1 MPSSPPADGAPL
13 KRGLSGR
20 LVLRGGGA
28 SALGYALRFAAR
40 LLVLLV
46 AGRLFGATL
55 FGAFTIA
62 IAVVE
67 AASIAGGLST
77 KWMLF
82 KWLDADAKC
91 GRAAA
96 HALLDALL
104 LVLAASGLVAGL
116 IVTGLA
122 AAPAGTIGEETR
134 LAILYLVPAVVLQA
148 LVEVLLAA
156 TRWTEVMRYDVIAK
170 SVIQPLV
177 SVAAIALLYWLGW
190 RAVGLAWGYIVGTA
204 AALAYAAWATR
215 RRFGGLALRAY
226 RPRPRLLWRRLRGAL
241 PTTGSDLIDALY
253 ARVDIY
259 VVGILLGAH
268 AAGIYG
274 LARQVSLPIRQ
285 VRQAFDG
292 MVVPLVSHTL
302 AHGSIEQ
309 AGAALARASRL
320 VLVLQL
326 PVVLLLWAF
335 GRPLLGLVGDGFVGG
350 YAAMLCL
357 AVAETVQGA
366 FGLGE
371 LLLVYARP
379 RLMMLLSAAF
389 VALGA
394 AAAVLLEPW
403 LGLTGVGLSVL
414 VSYGTR
420 ALCRR
425 LMLRRLF
432 GLAVESALWS
442 GPAVAVAAA
451 IAVTAAL
458 WPLSRLAAVAFGLGV
473 YVGALAT
480 WLGRAG
486 DRLVPDGF
494 IAKAERPA
502 RRQPASRARSAPSS
516 RSWARSIA
524 ARWSGTARLK

>member
-1 MPSSPPADGAPL
+1 MPALLGPESASPKLGTS
-13 KRGLSGR
+13 GL

-28 SALGYALRFAAR
+28 SALGYVLRFAAR

-82 KWLDADAKC
+82 KWLDADVKH
-91 GRAAA
+91 GRPAA

-104 LVLAASGLVAGL
+104 LVFLAS
-116 IVTGLA
+116 GLA
-122 AAPAGTIGEETR
+122 AAGIAAAVVAAPAGSIGASTR
-134 LAILYLVPAVVLQA
+134 LAILYLLPAVALQA
-148 LVEVLLAA
+148 LLEVFLAA
-156 TRWTEVMRYDVIAK
+156 TRWTEVMRYDVVAK
-170 SVIQPLV
+170 SLIQPLMAI
-177 SVAAIALLYWLGW
+177 AAIGVLYLLGW
-190 RAVGLAWGYIVGTA
+190 RAVGLAWGYIAATA
-204 AALAYAAWATR
+204 AALAYAAVATR
-215 RRFGGLALRAY
+215 RRFGGLGLRRY
-226 RPRPRLLWRRLRGAL
+226 RVRPRLLWRRLRGAL

-253 ARVDIY
+253 TRVDIY

-274 LARQVSLPIRQ
+274 LARQVSMPIRQ

-292 MVVPLVSHTL
+292 MLVPLVSHTL
-302 AHGSIEQ
+302 AHGSVEQ
-309 AGAALARASRL
+309 AGRALARSSRL
-320 VLVLQL
+320 ILVLQL

-335 GRPLLGLVGDGFVGG
+335 GRPLLGLIGPGFVDG

-357 AVAETVQGA
+357 AAAEMVQGA

-394 AAAVLLEPW
+394 AAAVVLQPL
-403 LGLTGVGLSVL
+403 LGLTGIGLSVL

-425 LMLRRLF
+425 AMLRGLF
-432 GLAVESALWS
+432 GLRLESALWS
-442 GPAVAVAAA
+442 GPAVAVVAGV
-451 IAVTAAL
+451 AVTAAL
-458 WPLSRLAAVAFGLGV
+458 WPISDLASVAFGLGA
-473 YVGALAT
+473 YVGALAI

-494 IAKAERPA
+494 ISKAERPGRRQTA
-502 RRQPASRARSAPSS
+502 RRVTASRPSS
-516 RSWARSIA
+516 SWASSIA
-524 ARWSGTARLK
+524 ARKSGTARLK

>member
-1 MPSSPPADGAPL
+1 MPALPDTEADAPMTGAA
-13 KRGLSGR
+13 GR

-28 SALGYALRFAAR
+28 SALGYVLRFGAR
-40 LLVLLV
+40 LLVLLI

-82 KWLDADAKC
+82 KWLDADAKR
-91 GRAAA
+91 GRPPA

-104 LVLAASGLVAGL
+104 LVGGASGCIAGL
-116 IVTGLA
+116 IASGVV
-122 AAPAGTIGEETR
+122 AAPAGAIGEETR
-134 LAILYLVPAVVLQA
+134 LAILYLAPAVVLQA
-148 LVEVLLAA
+148 LLEVLLAA

-177 SVAAIALLYWLGW
+177 SVAAIGVLYWLGW
-190 RAVGLAWGYIVGTA
+190 RAVGLAWGYIIGTGTA
-204 AALAYAAWATR
+204 LGYAAFATR
-215 RRFGGLALRAY
+215 SRFGGLALRAW
-226 RPRPRLLWRRLRGAL
+226 RLRPRLLWRRFRGAL

-253 ARVDIY
+253 TRVDIY

-285 VRQAFDG
+285 VRLAFDG
-292 MVVPLVSHTL
+292 MLVPLVSHTL
-302 AHGSIEQ
+302 AHGTIDQ
-309 AGAALARASRL
+309 TGGALARSSRL
-320 VLVLQL
+320 VLVLQV
-326 PVVLLLWAF
+326 PIVLLLWAF
-335 GRPLLGLVGDGFVGG
+335 GRPLLGLVGDGFMAG

-357 AVAETVQGA
+357 AAAEMVQGA

-379 RLMMLLSAAF
+379 RLMMRLSAAF

-394 AAAVLLEPW
+394 AAAVLLEPL
-403 LGLTGVGLSVL
+403 LGLTGIGFSVL

-425 LMLRRLF
+425 LMLRTLF
-432 GLAVESALWS
+432 GLRLESALWS
-442 GPAVAVAAA
+442 GPAAAVAAGIAVAAA
-451 IAVTAAL
+451 L
-458 WPLSRLAAVAFGLGV
+458 WPVSSLASVAVGLGA
-473 YVGALAT
+473 YIGALAI
-480 WLGRAG
+480 WLRRAG

-502 RRQPASRARSAPSS
+502 RDQPARRVTVSRPS
-516 RSWARSIA
+516 RSWASSMA
-524 ARWSGTARLK
+524 ARKSGTARLK

>member
-1 MPSSPPADGAPL
+1 
-13 KRGLSGR
+13 
-20 LVLRGGGA
+20 VLRGGGA
-28 SALGYALRFAAR
+28 SALGYVLRFAAR

-62 IAVVE
+62 IAMVE

-82 KWLDADAKC
+82 KWLDADVKL
-91 GRAAA
+91 GRPPA

-104 LVLAASGLVAGL
+104 LVFGTSCVIAGAIVAAVTLAPIGS
-116 IVTGLA
+116 
-122 AAPAGTIGEETR
+122 IGESTR
-134 LAILYLVPAVVLQA
+134 LAILFLAPAIVLQA
-148 LVEVLLAA
+148 LLEVFLAA

-170 SVIQPLV
+170 SLIQPLV
-177 SVAAIALLYWLGW
+177 SIAAIGVLYALGW
-190 RAVGLAWGYIVGTA
+190 RAVGLAWGYIFATA
-204 AALAYAAWATR
+204 TALVYAAVATS
-215 RRFGGLALRAY
+215 RRFGGLALRQY
-226 RPRPRLLWRRLRGAL
+226 RLRPRPLWRRLKGAM

-253 ARVDIY
+253 MRVDIY

-268 AAGIYG
+268 AAGVYG
-274 LARQVSLPIRQ
+274 LARQVSMPVRQ
-285 VRQAFDG
+285 IRQAFDG
-292 MVVPLVSHTL
+292 MLVPLVSHTL
-302 AHGSIEQ
+302 AHGSIAQ
-309 AGAALARASRL
+309 AGRALARSSRL

-335 GRPLLGLVGDGFVGG
+335 GRPLLGLVGDGFAAG

-357 AVAETVQGA
+357 AAAEMVQGA

-379 RLMMLLSAAF
+379 RLMALLSAGF

-394 AAAVLLEPW
+394 VAAMLLEPL
-403 LGLTGVGLSVL
+403 LGLTGIGLSVL

-425 LMLRRLF
+425 AMLRGLF
-432 GLAVESALWS
+432 GLKVETALWS
-442 GPAVAVAAA
+442 GPVVAIGVG
-451 IAVTAAL
+451 IAVMAAL
-458 WPLSRLAAVAFGLGV
+458 WPVSSLASVAFGLGT
-473 YVGALAT
+473 YTGSLAM
-480 WLGRAG
+480 WLSRAG

-494 IAKAERPA
+494 ISKAERSARLHPA
-502 RRQPASRARSAPSS
+502 RRAAVLRPS
-516 RSWARSIA
+516 RSWASSIA
-524 ARWSGTARLK
+524 ARKSGTARLK